1 MSISP
6 LIAQALAQASITL
19 ADNGGYPNWDT
30 GPKPPPGMDDFAGDW
45 IGWAYWVGG
54 LGGFFG
60 IVICAIMMMIGR
72 RNRHNMSVDG
82 ATGMLWVIGGLCLL
96 VMAGSIVTGVLTES

>member
-1 MSISP
+1 
-6 LIAQALAQASITL
+6 
-19 ADNGGYPNWDT
+19 
-30 GPKPPPGMDDFAGDW
+30 MDDFAGDW

-54 LGGFFG
+54 LGGFLG

-96 VMAGSIVTGVLTES
+96 VMAGSIVTGVLTESCGAAGEHPQRDRRRRSALPPHHHRPDCR